1 MKIFYIFPFL
11 LAVIITSLYRTY
23 PTDKVVLDFLDFSKT
38 SFKETL
44 PLAKSGSHIAQFN
57 LGLMYKTG
65 KGVGK
70 NNQKA
75 AKWFRQAA
83 DQGYDRA
90 QYYLAKLYLIGSPTL
105 QQDQQACRWLTRA
118 AKQGERRAQA
128 NLGVMYGLGRG
139 VPKDFVLALKWFI
152 LSYKGELEKAMAEAM
167 TPLEIQKAK
176 KQAREFKPRNEMVHR
191 F

>member
-1 MKIFYIFPFL
+1 MKILYIFPFL

-23 PTDKVVLDFLDFSKT
+23 PTDKVVLDFLDFRNA

-57 LGLMYKTG
+57 LALMYKTG
-65 KGVGK
+65 QGATQNYKE
-70 NNQKA
+70 A
-75 AKWFRQAA
+75 AKWFQRAA

-90 QYYLAKLYLIGSPTL
+90 QYYLAKVYLIGSPTL
-105 QQDQQACRWLTRA
+105 QKDQHACRWLTRA

-152 LSYKGELEKAMAEAM
+152 LSYEGELEKAMAEAM
-167 TPLEIQKAK
+167 TPFEIKEAK
-176 KQAREFKPRNEMVHR
+176 KLAREFKPKKEKPKK
-191 F
+191 

>member
-1 MKIFYIFPFL
+1 MKILYIFPFL
-11 LAVIITSLYRTY
+11 LAVIITGLFRTSQ
-23 PTDKVVLDFLDFSKT
+23 TDKVVLDFLDFRNA
-38 SFKETL
+38 SFEETL

-65 KGVGK
+65 EGVYK

-75 AKWFRQAA
+75 AKWFQRAA
-83 DQGYDRA
+83 DRGYDRA
-90 QYYLAKLYLIGSPTL
+90 QYYLAKVYLIGSPTL
-105 QQDQQACRWLTRA
+105 QEDQHACRWLTRA

-139 VPKDFVLALKWFI
+139 VSKDFVLALKWFI
-152 LSYKGELEKAMAEAM
+152 LSYERELEKAMAEAM
-167 TPLEIQKAK
+167 TPFEIQEAK
-176 KQAREFKPRNEMVHR
+176 KLAREFKPRNEIGRR

>member
-1 MKIFYIFPFL
+1 MPW
-11 LAVIITSLYRTY
+11 
-23 PTDKVVLDFLDFSKT
+23 PNVVA
-38 SFKETL
+38 L
-44 PLAKSGSHIAQFN
+44 P
-57 LGLMYKTG
+57 
-65 KGVGK
+65 
-70 NNQKA
+70 
-75 AKWFRQAA
+75 
-83 DQGYDRA
+83 QGYDRA
-90 QYYLAKLYLIGSPTL
+90 QYYLAKVYLIGSPTL
-105 QQDQQACRWLTRA
+105 QEDQHACRWLTRA
-118 AKQGERRAQA
+118 ARQGERRAQA

>member
-1 MKIFYIFPFL
+1 MKILYIFPFL
-11 LAVIITSLYRTY
+11 LAVIITGLFRTSQ
-23 PTDKVVLDFLDFSKT
+23 TDKVVLDFLDFRNA
-38 SFKETL
+38 SFEETL
-44 PLAKSGSHIAQFN
+44 PLAKSGSYIAQFN

-65 KGVGK
+65 EGINK

-75 AKWFRQAA
+75 AKWFQRAA

-90 QYYLAKLYLIGSPTL
+90 QYYLAKVYLIGSPTL
-105 QQDQQACRWLTRA
+105 QEDQHACRWLTRA

-139 VPKDFVLALKWFI
+139 VSKDFVLALKWFI
-152 LSYKGELEKAMAEAM
+152 LSYERELEKAMAEAM
-167 TPLEIQKAK
+167 TPFEIQEAK
-176 KQAREFKPRNEMVHR
+176 KLAREFKPRNEIGRR

>member
-1 MKIFYIFPFL
+1 MKPLHYIL
-11 LAVIITSLYRTY
+11 LAVIITSLFRTSQ
-23 PTDKVVLDFLDFSKT
+23 TDKVVLDFLAFSNT
-38 SFKETL
+38 SFEETL

-65 KGVGK
+65 EGGVNK

-75 AKWFRQAA
+75 AKWFQRAA

-90 QYYLAKLYLIGSPTL
+90 QYYLAKVYLINSPTL
-105 QQDQQACRWLTRA
+105 QEDQHACRWLTRA

-139 VPKDFVLALKWFI
+139 VPEDFVLALKWFI
-152 LSYKGELEKAMAEAM
+152 LSYEGELEKAMAEAM
-167 TPLEIQKAK
+167 TPFEIQEAQKL
-176 KQAREFKPRNEMVHR
+176 AREFKPGNEIGHR